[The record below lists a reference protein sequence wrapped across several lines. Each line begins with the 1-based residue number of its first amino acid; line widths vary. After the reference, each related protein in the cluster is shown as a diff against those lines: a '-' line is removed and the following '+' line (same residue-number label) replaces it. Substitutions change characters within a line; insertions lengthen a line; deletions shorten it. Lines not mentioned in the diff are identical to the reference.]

1 MRGFKVSIGRRTTST
16 PPVVLP
22 RGWPSAFGPL
32 ELAMID
38 TPTPFMVLDL
48 ETIRSAY
55 GRLRAAFDG
64 QVEICFAVKCNPD
77 PMVLETLALEGANFE
92 IASAAELTP
101 VVAAGGDAT
110 LVLYSNTVKPA
121 AHIAA
126 AYDAGVSL
134 FAVDSQAEIAK
145 IARQAPGAGV
155 VVRVSVDDTHSRFP
169 LSSKFGAPV
178 GAAVA
183 LLRTAREHGLIP
195 AGLTFHVG
203 SQCTDVQAWAKAISA
218 LTPVFLSLDR
228 LGIEL
233 EVLDI
238 GGGFPA
244 RYDRPVPAI
253 EEIGRTTLA
262 ALNHLPYRPRR
273 IVCEPGRALV
283 AEAGVI
289 AASVIGREQ
298 RLGTEWVYLDVGA
311 YNGLMESAQTKGTWA
326 FPLLTSRLDR
336 GEREMRATITGPTCD
351 SSDTIFFDA
360 AISADISEGDRVY
373 IGATG
378 AYTLCYASS
387 FNGFAPPT
395 PVYFDGSV
403 PLSAAC

>member
-1 MRGFKVSIGRRTTST
+1 MAT
-16 PPVVLP
+16 PPVHLP
-22 RGWPSAFGPL
+22 RGWPAAFGPL
-32 ELAMID
+32 ELAMVD
-38 TPTPFMVLDL
+38 TPTPFMVVDLD
-48 ETIRSAY
+48 TIRGAYLRLQSA
-55 GRLRAAFDG
+55 FEN

-77 PMVLETLALEGANFE
+77 PVVLRTLASEGANFE
-92 IASAAELTP
+92 IASAEELTR
-101 VVAAGGDAT
+101 VVKAGGDAGR
-110 LVLYSNTVKPA
+110 VLYSNTVKPS
-121 AHIAA
+121 AHVAQT
-126 AYDAGVSL
+126 YDAGVSL
-134 FAVDSQAEIAK
+134 FAADSQAEIAK
-145 IARQAPGAGV
+145 IAREAPGAGV
-155 VVRVSVDDTHSRFP
+155 IVRVSVDDTHSRFP

-178 GAAVA
+178 GGAVA
-183 LLRTAREHGLIP
+183 LLRLARESGLVP

-203 SQCTDVQAWAKAISA
+203 SQCTDAHAWAKAVSA
-218 LTPVFLSLDR
+218 LTPVLIALDR

-244 RYDRPVPAI
+244 RYDLPVPPI
-253 EEIGRTTLA
+253 EEIGRNTLS
-262 ALNHLPYRPRR
+262 ALNQLPYRPRR

-289 AASVIGREQ
+289 AATVIGREQ
-298 RLGTEWVYLDVGA
+298 RLGAEWVYLDVGA

-336 GEREMRATITGPTCD
+336 SEREMRATITGPTCD
-351 SSDTIFFDA
+351 ASDTIFFDA
-360 AISADISEGDRVY
+360 AISAEICEGDRVY

-387 FNGFAPPT
+387 FNGFPPPT

-403 PLSAAC
+403 EVSA